1 MDKEETQILH
11 RVASRKKENNKK
23 KNHKSNIEIYPLW
36 QLKEE
41 YMHCVIYPFLNYKS
55 TDAET
60 EEQKEMS
67 AIHKKLYSAPPHIF
81 TTQLYQSQK
90 FALDSLPAEFVACR
104 PVYILSFCCAW
115 GQPAFSCSQPAPLH
129 LPTNIQKWT
138 CVHTHTSMG
147 KFISWETWGCKYSTC
162 VCVYQSEC

>member
-1 MDKEETQILH
+1 MLGHCIYFPWTRRRHKFLRGLH
-11 RVASRKKENNKK
+11 QEKKQQQQKT
-23 KNHKSNIEIYPLW
+23 HKSNIEIYPLW

-67 AIHKKLYSAPPHIF
+67 AIHKKLYSAPPHTF

-90 FALDSLPAEFVACR
+90 LALDSLPAEFVACR
-104 PVYILSFCCAW
+104 PVYILSFCCA
-115 GQPAFSCSQPAPLH
+115 
-129 LPTNIQKWT
+129 
-138 CVHTHTSMG
+138 
-147 KFISWETWGCKYSTC
+147 
-162 VCVYQSEC
+162 